1 VIRALRA
8 GNWYSLL
15 FYDGFE
21 DLPEPVESRTSLP
34 EVERFVTGG
43 IHVIVPKHKI
53 STYLIPQAEALFAE
67 AA

>member
-1 VIRALRA
+1 MIRALRA

-43 IHVIVPKHKI
+43 IHVIA
-53 STYLIPQAEALFAE
+53 QAQNIDPLDSPGGSSVR
-67 AA
+67 